1 MHMRGNKSVSILLIA
16 LALVFQ
22 APQILEAEP
31 IRVGV
36 TGVGI
41 EFTPFHA
48 GRQKG
53 LFKKYG
59 LDAEVISVSGAS
71 LVVQIL
77 AGGSIDFAI
86 AGQAAVRAAAQGA
99 DMVMIASYINHFPWA
114 IIVKPEIRKVADIKG
129 KKIGISRFGSASEVA
144 VRVTMEHLGVNPDKD
159 IAMIQA
165 GGQTERFAALKAGFV
180 DATVVGPP
188 LSGLGDKLGFN
199 TYFKMADLGIS
210 YPHEGIV
217 VSRKYAAAHGETIM
231 NFLKAFLE
239 SVHAMKTD
247 KAFALSAIAGH
258 LRLDPVKD
266 RDALEATYR
275 EAVLGDYE
283 KNPRASA
290 DGVKF
295 VLDSLKKEKNF
306 VFKGSQNPR
315 DYVDTSFMD
324 RLNQSGFVDNLYDK

>member
-165 GGQTERFAALKAGFV
+165 GGQTE
-180 DATVVGPP
+180 PP